1 MIPILLLSTTFTYL
15 ALSLFGTWYT
25 FERTWFYIASGILL
39 ILFSGQAWL
48 FFVFFRS
55 APDAHLKFERP
66 LQKFA
71 FSGMGIISFLFT
83 FTILRDLGG
92 IFLSWMGIP
101 KQPLHSTPG
110 IAIILILTLACL
122 VWGTFNARFK
132 ITTPRLRIQ
141 IPELPPE
148 LEGLRIVQLSDL
160 HLGTG
165 PDLNRIK
172 AIIDQTLKLSPDLI
186 VLTGDIIDGAPS
198 LLGPELKELS
208 RLHARLGVFFV
219 LGNHEFYWNAEHSVE
234 AIRKIGFTPLLNEG
248 VTLDVTGRK
257 IFIAGV
263 TDPAARYFN
272 GEGPRIPDPDST
284 SSLRILLAHQ
294 PQIAKE
300 TALHPYHLQLS
311 GHTHG
316 GQFFPWNW
324 VVRGIYLH
332 PGGLGK
338 IKGLQVYTSHGTGF
352 WGPPIRLGTDGE
364 ITTLEMIR
372 MSS

>member
-1 MIPILLLSTTFTYL
+1 MIPTLLLATTYTYL
-15 ALSLFGTWYT
+15 SLSLFGPWYASD
-25 FERTWFYIASGILL
+25 RNAFYLGSALLLL
-39 ILFSGQAWL
+39 IFSGQAWL

-55 APDAHLKFERP
+55 AADANLRFERP

-71 FSGMGIISFLFT
+71 FAGMGVISFLFT

-92 IFLSWMGIP
+92 ILLAWSGSSKEALYSNSAIATILLLS
-101 KQPLHSTPG
+101 
-110 IAIILILTLACL
+110 LACL
-122 VWGTFNARFK
+122 IWGSLSARFK
-132 ITTPRLRIQ
+132 ITTPKIRIQ
-141 IPELPPE
+141 IPELPTE

-165 PDLNRIK
+165 PDLVHIRSIMDK
-172 AIIDQTLKLSPDLI
+172 ALKLSPDVI

-198 LLGPELKELS
+198 LLSAELEELS
-208 RLHARLGVFFV
+208 RLKARLGVYFV
-219 LGNHEFYWNAEHSVE
+219 LGNHECYWVAEKSIE
-234 AIRKIGFTPLLNEG
+234 AIRRIGFTPLLNEG
-248 VTLDVTGRK
+248 VTLELSGKK
-257 IFIAGV
+257 IFIGGV
-263 TDPAARYFN
+263 TDPAAKYFN
-272 GEGPRIPDPDST
+272 GEGPRIPDPDLT

-294 PQIAKE
+294 PQIAKQA
-300 TALHPYHLQLS
+300 ALHPYHLQLS

-332 PGGLGK
+332 PGGLGR
-338 IKGLQVYTSHGTGF
+338 IQDLQVYVSHGTGF
-352 WGPPIRLGTDGE
+352 WGPPLRLGTNGE